1 MTSYKMGVIGQFPY
15 FLTVTHMGLGR
26 KEKVSLLRVF
36 TVGMGD
42 VISLWAQ
49 AIAKI
54 SAMVCG

>member
-1 MTSYKMGVIGQFPY
+1 MGVIGQFSY

-42 VISLWAQ
+42 VISLWAR